1 MEGLVSMKSAG
12 AGNREEIRQYYF
24 VIRELVGREIK
35 RKYARSFLGILWSV
49 LNPLMTMAVMSMIF
63 TTIFKRSIENFPIYY
78 LTGQIIWQFF
88 SGATNAAMTALVD
101 NQTLLLK
108 VKLPKQTFVLA
119 RTYAVLTN
127 FGYVCIAY
135 VLMLFVFRIRPSVT
149 MLLFVVDVFF
159 LLLFSMGI
167 GYLLSILYVF
177 FADVKYLYS
186 IILTLWMYMSAIFY
200 PYEST
205 TELMQKVIGSNPVYV
220 YISVA
225 REAVLYQRWPEP
237 VRLIQMAGWGIVS
250 FAVGYSVFRKNENL
264 VMQKL

>member
-1 MEGLVSMKSAG
+1 MRIAG
-12 AGNREEIRQYYF
+12 AEHRGEVRQYYF
-24 VIRELVGREIK
+24 VIKELVSREIK

-63 TTIFKRSIENFPIYY
+63 TTIFKRSIENYPIYY

-88 SGATNAAMTALVD
+88 SGATNAAMTSLVD

-108 VKLPKQTFVLA
+108 AKLPRQIFVLA
-119 RTYAVLTN
+119 RLYAALTS
-127 FGYVCIAY
+127 FGYICIAY
-135 VLMLFVFRIRPSVT
+135 VLMLLVFRIRPSVT
-149 MLLFVVDVFF
+149 MLLFFVDIFF

-200 PYEST
+200 PYDST
-205 TELMQKVIGSNPVYV
+205 TALMKKVIGANPIYA

-225 REAVLYQRWPEP
+225 RDAVLYQCSPEP
-237 VRLIQMAGWGIVS
+237 IRLVQMVFWGIIS
-250 FAVGYSVFRKNENL
+250 FAVGYHVFRKNENL